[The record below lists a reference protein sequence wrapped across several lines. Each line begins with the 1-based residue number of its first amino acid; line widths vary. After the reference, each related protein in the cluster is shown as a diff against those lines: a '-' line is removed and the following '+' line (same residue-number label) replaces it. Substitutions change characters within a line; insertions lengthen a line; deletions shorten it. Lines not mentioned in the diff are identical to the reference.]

1 MGGKHSFLHPR
12 EFDKASAYG
21 NYDYDPEQPL
31 SAVLLRIRSTVLPR
45 LLRNFNCW
53 WVVMMYIITY
63 NVKNSAGVSL
73 PELNIG
79 SLTICVTF
87 VSFMVTFFAQ
97 NAWEKYWSS
106 YALTQHLGG
115 NINDFTVYSSV
126 YLSGKDDTSVWEMT
140 RLMQLMHHRFYCF
153 IADEDEHS
161 RDFHVSLCTKIDLPN
176 PPLGNQKE
184 LATQEEVERLQRVP
198 TGVQHLVLMKDIIR
212 VMNTAFDDLD
222 EYAHKPF
229 QRQRLE
235 EILHQIR
242 MDMGLIATKI
252 SKPIPL
258 QYFHLVVLIVLICT
272 TVYAYAAA
280 LLPSEMSW
288 IPLMA
293 YTFGVSGVL
302 EVSRVM
308 AIPFGHDDVDLPAMK
323 FWERA
328 FNRSFQVLQERTASY
343 SRSPRLDV
351 HGQSTEHSALL
362 ESVVLNNPPTMS
374 PPQSS

>member
-1 MGGKHSFLHPR
+1 
-12 EFDKASAYG
+12 
-21 NYDYDPEQPL
+21 
-31 SAVLLRIRSTVLPR
+31 
-45 LLRNFNCW
+45 
-53 WVVMMYIITY
+53 
-63 NVKNSAGVSL
+63 
-73 PELNIG
+73 
-79 SLTICVTF
+79 
-87 VSFMVTFFAQ
+87 MVTFFAQ
-97 NAWEKYWSS
+97 NAWTKYWTS
-106 YALTQHLGG
+106 YSLTQHLGG
-115 NINDFTVYSSV
+115 NLNDFVVYTSIYFSE
-126 YLSGKDDTSVWEMT
+126 KDDTAVWEMT

-153 IADEDEHS
+153 IADEDAHS
-161 RDFHVSLCTKIDLPN
+161 QDFHISLCSKVDLPN

-184 LATQEEVERLQRVP
+184 LATKEEVEKLQRVP
-198 TGVQHLVLMKDIIR
+198 TGVQHLIVMKQIMR
-212 VMNTAFDDLD
+212 VMHAAFDGLD
-222 EYAHKPF
+222 EYPHKPF

-242 MDMGLIATKI
+242 GDMGLITTQI

-308 AIPFGHDDVDLPAMK
+308 AIPFGHDDVDLPAKK

-328 FNRSFQVLQERTASY
+328 FNRSFQVLQERSATIA
-343 SRSPRLDV
+343 RSPRLDV
-351 HGQSTEHSALL
+351 DGQSTEHSALL
-362 ESVVLNNPPTMS
+362 ESVVLENPPPVVT
-374 PPQSS
+374 PH